1 MPDFQTD
8 YIDEAE
14 FSAGQAARV
23 SGLNPILQRHY
34 RQRGHLPERA
44 GAGHARFK
52 IADVMR
58 MTIMAAFSDSKIS
71 IKATAAFSLKA
82 SVSATAK
89 LLAMDGAVEI
99 DAETP
104 EAEAYERERLQS
116 YAGMFKTRFIF
127 LPLPQSDDAPGPNEG
142 WERGT
147 LADLADLVG
156 QDGSFHGVLI
166 DLNALAAQVY
176 SRITLP
182 LETHVVTT
190 RRTETDG
197 EK

>member
-1 MPDFQTD
+1 MPDFETD
-8 YIDEAE
+8 YTDEAE

-34 RQRGHLPERA
+34 RQRGLLPERE
-44 GAGHARFK
+44 GASHARFK

-71 IKATAAFSLKA
+71 TKATAAFSLKA
-82 SVSATAK
+82 SVVATAK
-89 LLAMDGAVEI
+89 LLAMDGAVDI

-116 YAGMFKTRFIF
+116 YARMFKTRYIF
-127 LPLPQSDDAPGPNEG
+127 LPLPQSDDAPGTNEG
-142 WERGT
+142 WERET

-166 DLNALAAQVY
+166 DLNALAALVY
-176 SRITLP
+176 SRVTLP
-182 LETHVVTT
+182 LQTHVVTL
-190 RRTETDG
+190 RRTDG
-197 EK
+197 GAE